1 MFDVCGFIMGS
12 RNQTQTTMTTK
23 YRIYDTFNRTVVSNH
38 RTLRTAV
45 IAQDKFFDQVRK
57 YNGPNSYIPTIIEYT
72 DEEGE
77 WLKLPTDEV
86 QDAQQ
91 QYLNN

>member
-1 MFDVCGFIMGS
+1 MK
-12 RNQTQTTMTTK
+12 TK
-23 YRIYDTFNRTVVSNH
+23 YRIYDTFNRRVVSNH
-38 RTLRTAV
+38 RSLRTAV
-45 IAQDKFFDQVRK
+45 IAQDKFFKAVRRA
-57 YNGPNSYIPTIIEYT
+57 NGENSYIPTIIEYT

-91 QYLNN
+91 KYVLKW